1 MGEIFTN
8 QVGLECYDL
17 ERPWQDH
24 IYQRDVTKYLYCAWC
39 GMRLRTGMINWKSTD
54 KKNQNIEGV

>member
-17 ERPWQDH
+17 DRPWQDH
-24 IYQRDVTKYLYCAWC
+24 IYQRDVTKYLHCAWC

-54 KKNQNIEGV
+54 KKNQNIEGI